1 MMKKKNHKKKKH
13 NFKSYFEVKA
23 LDNCDLMTLS
33 IKDLDK
39 MKFEFPDVYFELVE
53 DANQRLEENLQKMDE
68 EVERIEIEKAKKNSA
83 LQSHISNLFL

>member
-1 MMKKKNHKKKKH
+1 
-13 NFKSYFEVKA
+13 
-23 LDNCDLMTLS
+23 MTLS

-53 DANQRLEENLQKMDE
+53 DANMRLQENLQKMDE

-83 LQSHISNLFL
+83 LESHISNLFLKGLHKNVLK

>member
-1 MMKKKNHKKKKH
+1 
-13 NFKSYFEVKA
+13 
-23 LDNCDLMTLS
+23 MTLS

-53 DANQRLEENLQKMDE
+53 DANQRLQENLQKMDE